1 MTGSGGAIS
10 TDGSRTTFDAWPATG
25 VENQVWLREWDIAAV
40 NTDLT
45 LENVTIW
52 PAQIKRGQPFDVT
65 VTVRNTGA
73 AGHFVV
79 DLYVDPATTPVLC
92 DAGEGGW
99 DGAEVISLEAGG
111 SYTFTR
117 HHDGLAAAGS
127 HALYVQVDSACEI
140 DETSESNN
148 LPAPTGITVLDA
160 DYSPDLAVTGVTVIP
175 AAPRPGQTISYQV
188 AVQSLGDATSAT
200 SVGLYLD
207 AAPAACPDTPVL
219 TADLPRLEAGAS
231 TTVTL
236 VQTLGLT
243 AGTYAAYARVDDSCQ
258 ITETNESNNTT
269 PDPGVGFTVSGEQA
283 YPDLVVES
291 SAASPGIIVAGE
303 PITVSAIVRND
314 GAGGAATSSVFL
326 YVNHAPAGCGD
337 DGFFDAV
344 EIPSLAAG
352 DAATVTYTFV
362 DGFAEGTYT
371 LHPMANAYCD
381 AELIEEDY
389 TNNVG
394 DPVVVTVTDDFDLV
408 VDSITTTPAVLDPD
422 EPFSVTVTIK
432 NLGPAPA
439 GGLEAAFYTY
449 IGDCAWT
456 GAWGACW
463 DEQGSTQELAAGATE
478 SFTVAHPG
486 WTYGGEHALYGRV
499 DPQDG
504 SDESD
509 ETNNDLTVYVTVSGN
524 TPTPTAIADG
534 DAYADGHPD
543 GHSDEHP
550 NEYADSDQYTRRD
563 QHPDAYAD
571 ADGDCHTHGD
581 LHADGDPISR
591 PGDLQLDRSH
601 HGGVH
606 CHRDDREGSHQ
617 EPGHRGGSRG
627 RLSLSRPLPR
637 PHADAK
643 RLRPDRRDHADPRVL
658 RRAGGRRHLGGADS
672 DHVGAGGRCAHDRRI
687 CRLGVRDRR
696 TRRHEQHQRAGVV

>member
-1 MTGSGGAIS
+1 MGATVVFESNATNLVSGGSDYIADVYLRDTVAGATSRVFVNAEGGSITDSQPYPSISANGRCIGFRSGATDLVPGDTTWYWNDAFVYDRVLGTFHRASVSSEGAEGNSYATNVTVAADDDGTCRWVTFTSYSDNLVADDNNQSDDVFIHDLRTGMTWRVVGPNGEGIHHSSRSSAISHDGRFVAFSSDADNLVAGDTNGFSDLYAYDRQTGAIERLSFRPDGSQFASNAMTGSGGAIS
-10 TDGSRTTFDAWPATG
+10 TDGSRATFDAWPDAG
-25 VENQVWLREWDIAAV
+25 IESQVWLRERDIAAV

-52 PAQIKRGQPFDVT
+52 PAQIKKGQPFDVT

-73 AGHFVV
+73 AGHFAV

-99 DGAEVISLEAGG
+99 DGAEVISLGAGG

-175 AAPRPGQTISYQV
+175 AAPRPGQTITYQV
-188 AVQSLGDATSAT
+188 AVQNLGDATSAT
-200 SVGLYLD
+200 SAGLYLG

-258 ITETNESNNTT
+258 IAETNESNNTT

-303 PITVSAIVRND
+303 PITVSVTVRND

-337 DGFFDAV
+337 
-344 EIPSLAAG
+344 E
-352 DAATVTYTFV
+352 
-362 DGFAEGTYT
+362 
-371 LHPMANAYCD
+371 
-381 AELIEEDY
+381 
-389 TNNVG
+389 
-394 DPVVVTVTDDFDLV
+394 
-408 VDSITTTPAVLDPD
+408 
-422 EPFSVTVTIK
+422 
-432 NLGPAPA
+432 
-439 GGLEAAFYTY
+439 
-449 IGDCAWT
+449 
-456 GAWGACW
+456 
-463 DEQGSTQELAAGATE
+463 
-478 SFTVAHPG
+478 
-486 WTYGGEHALYGRV
+486 
-499 DPQDG
+499 
-504 SDESD
+504 
-509 ETNNDLTVYVTVSGN
+509 
-524 TPTPTAIADG
+524 
-534 DAYADGHPD
+534 
-543 GHSDEHP
+543 
-550 NEYADSDQYTRRD
+550 
-563 QHPDAYAD
+563 
-571 ADGDCHTHGD
+571 
-581 LHADGDPISR
+581 
-591 PGDLQLDRSH
+591 
-601 HGGVH
+601 
-606 CHRDDREGSHQ
+606 
-617 EPGHRGGSRG
+617 
-627 RLSLSRPLPR
+627 RLL
-637 PHADAK
+637 
-643 RLRPDRRDHADPRVL
+643 
-658 RRAGGRRHLGGADS
+658 
-672 DHVGAGGRCAHDRRI
+672 
-687 CRLGVRDRR
+687 
-696 TRRHEQHQRAGVV
+696 